1 MITPSAAFNGDLID
15 GSGLMLLNSG
25 RELLADGYWLKVK
38 ENQSKKLSLPR
49 CGQNIHVLIHAIVCL
64 VKWMYEQHA
73 ANV

>member
-25 RELLADGYWLKVK
+25 RESLAEGYWLKVG
-38 ENQSKKLSLPR
+38 ENQSKKFSLLR
-49 CGQNIHVLIHAIVCL
+49 CGQNIHTIVHLIKC
-64 VKWMYEQHA
+64 MYEQHA